1 MEKLYVEDLAAME
14 RLSDETILDEIK
26 NRFKNGKTYSFI
38 GDILLSLNP
47 SQSYPIYDQKVEIF
61 FWISENY
68 WQKIDFFSSTIAT
81 CSSRDLTMLHIF
93 SL

>member
-1 MEKLYVEDLAAME
+1 MCSGSVKTHDNKVEKLYVEDLAAME

-47 SQSYPIYDQKVEIF
+47 SQGFPVYDQKVEMF
-61 FWISENY
+61 LN
-68 WQKIDFFSSTIAT
+68 K
-81 CSSRDLTMLHIF
+81 
-93 SL
+93 

>member
-1 MEKLYVEDLAAME
+1 ME

-47 SQSYPIYDQKVEIF
+47 SQSYPIYDQKV
-61 FWISENY
+61 
-68 WQKIDFFSSTIAT
+68 KI
-81 CSSRDLTMLHIF
+81 CLKM
-93 SL
+93 